1 MNVNDYLVWRG
12 DILFSDDYPFNDVD
26 ALILARFSYLPFDKI
41 KLGDETISSISS
53 KMEKL
58 DISDFKIDDDKLLIH
73 NLGKSSRFK
82 SLKVSDFVFN
92 KVKSLEKQFGA
103 VTIHLPN
110 FIYISYIGTDNSLVG
125 WKEDCN
131 MSFKKN
137 VPAQKEGVKYLSE
150 IAFKY
155 KGLIAL
161 GGHSKGG
168 NVAVYSALKGGFNN
182 RIIRAFNFD
191 GPGFEKV
198 IFDECLDKSI
208 ISKIITYI
216 PQDSVIGR
224 LLEHEE
230 EYKVVSSNNKGLY
243 QHDIYSWNVLKDSLV
258 MLPEVT
264 NSSEFVNQSIRQ
276 WLKNTD
282 DKQRKVFV
290 DCIFE
295 LLYSSDIDTFREL
308 SKVWVSKIPKF
319 LSTYN
324 SISKEDRETVSK
336 MLKEF
341 VSAVSYV
348 FRETSK
354 SKFEELESKLF
365 NS

>member
-1 MNVNDYLVWRG
+1 MNINDYLVWRG
-12 DILFSDDYPFNDVD
+12 DLPFSDYPFNDVD

-41 KLGDETISSISS
+41 KLGDETILSISS
-53 KMEKL
+53 KMDKL
-58 DISDFKIDDDKLLIH
+58 DVSSFKMDDDKLMIH
-73 NLGKSSRFK
+73 NLGKSVRFK
-82 SLKVSDFVFN
+82 DLKVTDFVFN
-92 KVKSLEKQFGA
+92 RVKSLEKQFGA

-110 FIYISYIGTDNSLVG
+110 FIYVSYIGTDNSLVG

-131 MSFKKN
+131 LSFMKH

-150 IAFKY
+150 VAFKY
-155 KGLIAL
+155 KGKIVL

-168 NVAVYSALKGGFNN
+168 NVAVYSALNGGFND
-182 RIIRAFNFD
+182 RIVRAYNFD
-191 GPGFEKV
+191 GPGFDKS
-198 IFDECLDKSI
+198 IFDECSDKTI
-208 ISKIITYI
+208 MDKIVTYI

-243 QHDIYSWNVLKDSLV
+243 QHDIYSWNVLKSELV
-258 MLPEVT
+258 LFSSVT
-264 NSSEFVNQSIRQ
+264 DSSEFINQTIRQ

-282 DKQRKVFV
+282 ENQRKNFV

-308 SKVWVSKIPKF
+308 SKVWMSKIPNF
-319 LSTYN
+319 LNTYK
-324 SISKEDRETVSK
+324 SISKEDKDTVN
-336 MLKEF
+336 MMIKEF
-341 VSAVSYV
+341 ISAMSYV
-348 FRETSK
+348 FRETGK
-354 SKFEELESKLF
+354 SKLEEFENKLF

>member
-12 DILFSDDYPFNDVD
+12 DIPFSDSFPFNDVD

-41 KLGDETISSISS
+41 KIGNETILSISS
-53 KMEKL
+53 KMEGL
-58 DISDFKIDDDKLLIH
+58 DISDFKIEDDKLLIH
-73 NLGKSSRFK
+73 NLGKSERFK
-82 SLKVSDFVFN
+82 DLKVSDFIFN
-92 KVKSLEKQFGA
+92 RVKSLEKQFGA
-103 VTIHLPN
+103 VTIHLSD
-110 FIYISYIGTDNSLVG
+110 FIYVSYIGTDNSLVG

-155 KGLIAL
+155 DKKIMI

-168 NVAVYSALKGGFNN
+168 NVAVYSALNGGFNN

-191 GPGFEKV
+191 GPGFEKA
-198 IFDECLDKSI
+198 IFDECLDKSMI
-208 ISKIITYI
+208 DKITTYI

-230 EYKVVSSNNKGLY
+230 DYKVVSSNNKGLY
-243 QHDIYSWNVLKDSLV
+243 QHDIYSWNVVKDNLV

-264 NSSEFVNQSIRQ
+264 NSSEFINQTIRQ

-308 SKVWVSKIPKF
+308 SKVWMKKIPVF
-319 LSTYN
+319 LNTYN
-324 SISKEDRETVSK
+324 SISKEDRDIISD

-341 VSAVSYV
+341 VSAIGYV
-348 FRETSK
+348 FRVTSK
-354 SKFEELESKLF
+354 SKFEELENKLF

>member
-1 MNVNDYLVWRG
+1 MNINDYLIWRG
-12 DILFSDDYPFNDVD
+12 DIPISKDYPFNDVD
-26 ALILARFSYLPFDKI
+26 SLILARFSYLPFDKI
-41 KLGDETISSISS
+41 TLGDETILSISS

-58 DISDFKIDDDKLLIH
+58 DVSSFKIDDDKLLIH
-73 NLGKSSRFK
+73 NLGKSVRFK
-82 SLKVSDFVFN
+82 NLKVTDFVFN
-92 KVKSLEKQFGA
+92 RVKSLEKQFGA
-103 VTIHLPN
+103 VTIHLPE
-110 FIYISYIGTDNSLVG
+110 FIYVSYIGTDNSLVG

-155 KGLIAL
+155 KGKIFL

-168 NVAVYSALKGGFNN
+168 NVAVYSALNGGFND
-182 RIIRAFNFD
+182 RIIRAYNFD
-191 GPGFEKV
+191 GPGFEKT
-198 IFDECLDKSI
+198 IFDECSDKSI
-208 ISKIITYI
+208 IEKIITYI

-230 EYKVVSSNNKGLY
+230 DYRVTSSNYKGLY
-243 QHDIYSWNVLKDSLV
+243 QHDIYSWNVLKDELV
-258 MLPEVT
+258 LLSNVT
-264 NSSEFVNQSIRQ
+264 DSSEFINQTIRQ

-282 DKQRKVFV
+282 ENQRRIFV

-295 LLYSSDIDTFREL
+295 LLYSSDTDTFREL
-308 SKVWVSKIPKF
+308 SKVWMSKIPTF
-319 LSTYN
+319 LNTYK
-324 SISKEDRETVSK
+324 SISKEDRETVNI

-341 VSAVSYV
+341 GSALGHVIH
-348 FRETSK
+348 ETSK
-354 SKFEELESKLF
+354 SKFEEFENKLF

>member
-1 MNVNDYLVWRG
+1 MNINDYLVWRG
-12 DILFSDDYPFNDVD
+12 DIPFSDSFPFNDVD

-41 KLGDETISSISS
+41 KLSDETIESISF
-53 KMEKL
+53 KMERF
-58 DISDFKIDDDKLLIH
+58 DASVFKIDDDKLLIH
-73 NLGKSSRFK
+73 NLGKSVRFK
-82 SLKVSDFVFN
+82 NLKVTDFIFN
-92 KVKSLEKQFGA
+92 RVKSLEKQFGA
-103 VTIHLPN
+103 VTIHLDN

-155 KGLIAL
+155 KGKIIL

-168 NVAVYSALKGGFNN
+168 NVAVYSALNGGFGD
-182 RIIRAFNFD
+182 RIIKAYNFD
-191 GPGFEKV
+191 GPGFEKSV
-198 IFDECLDKSI
+198 FDECLDKSI
-208 ISKIITYI
+208 IDKIITYI

-230 EYKVVSSNNKGLY
+230 EYKVSSSSNKGLY
-243 QHDIYSWNVLKDSLV
+243 QHDIYSWSVLKDNLV
-258 MLPEVT
+258 TLDKVT
-264 NSSEFVNQSIRQ
+264 DSSEFINQTIRQ

-282 DKQRKVFV
+282 DGQRKIFV

-295 LLYSSDIDTFREL
+295 LLYSSDAITFREL
-308 SKVWVSKIPKF
+308 SKVWMSKIPNF
-319 LSTYN
+319 LNTYK

-341 VSAVSYV
+341 GSAMGYV

-354 SKFEELESKLF
+354 TKFEELESKLF

>member
-1 MNVNDYLVWRG
+1 MNINDYLVWRG
-12 DILFSDDYPFNDVD
+12 DIPLSSDFPFNDVD

-41 KLGDETISSISS
+41 KLSDETISSISS

-58 DISDFKIDDDKLLIH
+58 DVSLFKIDDDKLLIH
-73 NLGKSSRFK
+73 NLGKSVRFK
-82 SLKVSDFVFN
+82 DLRVTDFVFN
-92 KVKSLEKQFGA
+92 RVKSLEKQFGA
-103 VTIHLPN
+103 VTIHLSD
-110 FIYISYIGTDNSLVG
+110 FIYVSYIGTDNSLVG

-155 KGLIAL
+155 KGKIVL

-168 NVAVYSALKGGFNN
+168 NVAVYSALNGGFSD
-182 RIIRAFNFD
+182 RIIRAYNFD
-191 GPGFEKV
+191 GPGFAKSV
-198 IFDECLDKSI
+198 FDECPDKSI
-208 ISKIITYI
+208 IDKIITYI

-230 EYKVVSSNNKGLY
+230 EYKVASSNNKGLY
-243 QHDIYSWNVLKDSLV
+243 QHDIYSWNVLKDNLV
-258 MLPEVT
+258 MLDSVT
-264 NSSEFVNQSIRQ
+264 DSSEFINQSIRQ

-282 DKQRKVFV
+282 EGQRKIFV

-295 LLYSSDIDTFREL
+295 LLYSSDAITFREL
-308 SKVWVSKIPKF
+308 SKVWVSKIPMF
-319 LSTYN
+319 LNTYK
-324 SISKEDRETVSK
+324 SISKEDKETVSK

-341 VSAVSYV
+341 SSAMSHV
-348 FRETSK
+348 FFETSK
-354 SKFEELESKLF
+354 TKFEEFEEKLF

>member
-1 MNVNDYLVWRG
+1 MNINDYIVWRG
-12 DILFSDDYPFNDVD
+12 DIPFSDSFPFNDVD

-41 KLGDETISSISS
+41 KIGDETILSISS

-58 DISDFKIDDDKLLIH
+58 KISDFRIDDDKLLIH
-73 NLGKSSRFK
+73 NLGKSTRFK
-82 SLKVSDFVFN
+82 NLKVSDFVFN
-92 KVKSLEKQFGA
+92 RVKSLEKQFGA
-103 VTIHLPN
+103 VTIHLSD

-137 VPAQKEGVKYLSE
+137 IPAQKEGVKYLSE

-155 KGLIAL
+155 KGKIVL

-168 NVAVYSALKGGFNN
+168 NVAVYSALNGDFND
-182 RIIRAFNFD
+182 RIIRAYNFD
-191 GPGFEKV
+191 GPGFEKS

-208 ISKIITYI
+208 IDRIVTYI
-216 PQDSVIGR
+216 PQGSVIGR

-243 QHDIYSWNVLKDSLV
+243 QHDIYSWNVLKDDLV
-258 MLPEVT
+258 MLSKVT
-264 NSSEFVNQSIRQ
+264 DSSEFINQSIKT

-282 DKQRKVFV
+282 ENQRKIFV

-295 LLYSSDIDTFREL
+295 LLYSSNTSTFREL
-308 SKVWVSKIPKF
+308 SKVWMSKIPDF
-319 LSTYN
+319 LSTYK
-324 SISKEDRETVSK
+324 SISKEDREVVND
-336 MLKEF
+336 MLKDF
-341 VSAVSYV
+341 INAMNYV
-348 FRETSK
+348 FKEKSK
-354 SKFEELESKLF
+354 SKFEEFESKFF